1 MSMQKGTW
9 KTEEGDFAYRME
21 GGREENERWAT
32 ITDYSGTHSQIHVPA
47 RIEGITVRAV
57 EKKTFLSRKNLRKAV
72 LPEGVEEVGDWA
84 FAYCTNLES
93 VWLPKKKLKLGNR
106 IFMECPE
113 MRRIYAYKMT
123 DAPDGRLDGT
133 NTEIPAESAME
144 KAEVLEQAAKL
155 PVSAAQEQTAALLA
169 AAAVMLDAEYLLDVQ
184 EAGTEAWIKKWDA
197 RMGAVMEAEDGDGYT
212 KMILCGEEDYGCSL
226 EEFIKN
232 KRKGKVRLAMLR
244 LLNPLGLAEEAAA
257 LWKGYLLAHTKGCES
272 EETWEVLLEEH
283 GHEENYFRLFTEIGA
298 LREDNFDGILKDMG
312 EGYAEMKAYFIDYR
326 QKNMGG
332 MDFFDGLSLDGV

>member
-1 MSMQKGTW
+1 MSMRKGTW
-9 KTEEGDFAYRME
+9 KTEEGDFAYRVE
-21 GGREENERWAT
+21 GGREENEGWVT

-47 RIEGITVRAV
+47 RIEGITVRRV

-93 VWLPKKKLKLGNR
+93 VWMPRKKLKLGNR
-106 IFMECPE
+106 IFMECPGI
-113 MRRIYAYKMT
+113 RRIYAYQMT
-123 DAPDGRLDGT
+123 DASDGRLED
-133 NTEIPAESAME
+133 
-144 KAEVLEQAAKL
+144 
-155 PVSAAQEQTAALLA
+155 QEQTAALLA

-197 RMGAVMEAEDGDGYT
+197 RMEAVMEAEDGDGYT

-226 EEFIKN
+226 EEFIRN

-244 LLNPLGLAEEAAA
+244 LLNPLGLAEENAV
-257 LWKGYLLAHTKGCES
+257 LWKEYLLAHTKGCES

-283 GHEENYFRLFTEIGA
+283 GYEESYFRLFAEIGA
-298 LREDNFDGILKDMG
+298 LREDNFDGILKDMA
-312 EGYAEMKAYFIDYR
+312 EGYAEMKAHFINYR
-326 QKNMGG
+326 QRNMET